1 MTQPP
6 QFWLCPDQ
14 VFDGSTLR
22 PGLAVGVTGG
32 VVVALEPTS
41 ALPADAV
48 RHRVSGVVTPGFV
61 DLQVNGGG
69 DALVNHDPSV
79 ACMQT
84 IAAAHRRFGTVALLP
99 TLITDR
105 PDKMDAATDAAIA
118 AKGIDGVIGIH
129 LEGPHISLPRRG
141 AHAAEFIRPLDQRTI
156 ANLRRLR
163 GAGVAVM
170 LTVAPEAVAK
180 GQIAALAA
188 LGVVVS
194 LGHSDCD
201 ADAVKAALAE
211 GARCFTHLYNA
222 MSPMLNRSPGV
233 TGAAINSAAH
243 AGFICD
249 GYHVAD
255 DMLALAIRARPV
267 ADRMFLVSDAMPTV
281 GGSDHFALYGEVV
294 RLVEGRL
301 VNADLSLAGAHT
313 TMAASL
319 SRLIRVVGVDP
330 AAALRMAVSV
340 PAELIGAVGCAGL
353 LGRRLQD
360 VLVLGEDWMPTGILA
375 EAVATISAPP
385 RGGGGKLGS

>member
-1 MTQPP
+1 MTHAPP
-6 QFWLCPDQ
+6 FWICPDQ
-14 VFDGSTLR
+14 VFDGKTLQSGYAIGVAGDMVV
-22 PGLAVGVTGG
+22 GLERAG
-32 VVVALEPTS
+32 

-48 RHRVSGVVTPGFV
+48 RQRVNGVVTPGFV

-69 DALVNHDPSV
+69 DALLNHDPSV

-118 AKGIDGVIGIH
+118 AKGIDGIIGIH
-129 LEGPHISLPRRG
+129 IEGPHISLPRRG

-156 ANLRRLR
+156 ANVVRLR
-163 GAGVAVM
+163 NAGVAVM
-170 LTVAPEAVAK
+170 LTLAPEAAAP

-194 LGHSDCD
+194 LGHSDAD
-201 ADAVKAALAE
+201 ADAVKAALDE

-255 DMLALAIRARPV
+255 DMLALAIRARPL

-281 GGSDHFALYGEVV
+281 GGSDHFTLYGEVV

-319 SRLIRVVGVDP
+319 SRLIRVVGVAP
-330 AAALRMAVSV
+330 QVALRMAVSV
-340 PAELIGAVGCAGL
+340 PAALMGAADCAGL
-353 LGRRLQD
+353 VGRRLQD
-360 VLVLGEDWMPTGILA
+360 VLVLGPDWMPTGT
-375 EAVATISAPP
+375 VA
-385 RGGGGKLGS
+385 GMV